1 MPVPRGPE
9 RRLAALVAALCL
21 GLVTVGP
28 VSAHAEL
35 ISSDPE
41 ANASLAE
48 SPAELSLE
56 FTEPV
61 DLANASVELID
72 PAQEPVAGVGEP
84 ALAGEGQALTVPLP
98 ELDPGVYVVSYQ
110 VLSTVDGH
118 VTSGSFAFQVDP
130 TGSAPAPNV
139 APTSEA
145 PTADL
150 GTAVARW
157 VALASGLTLFGT
169 GFFWIFSGRPSLG
182 FAKVERGR
190 LRMWRVFRIAA
201 LLTGFGLLT
210 YLALASRGLP
220 ASRAGDG
227 LPIDPVAA
235 FGWTPF
241 SIAMRVAL
249 VSAVAAFLW
258 ASGWSLWQAG
268 RIGRRRDLETEP
280 AREHVALI
288 ALLSLAGIVLLG
300 FSFAGHVAAVGGP
313 PFALLDWAHL
323 LGVGV
328 WLGSLPGF
336 LLFWLMY
343 ARRAGDKRR
352 RGMLGDAIA
361 RHSRF
366 ALAAGPVVALTGIAN
381 SPLVLGSGRNLVA
394 SDYGNL
400 LLAKALLFS
409 VAIGIGAANF
419 ILVRRRAV
427 GTLLWTVSAEV
438 ATAALAVLTAA
449 GLLTVPPAAARQ
461 PRLVTTPVATAH
473 LYDAV
478 DDLAV
483 HTIVSVPAPGNQ
495 TYQVALSDA
504 ETGAPAEDLQRVF
517 LVFTPPPDAGEL
529 SEQRVET
536 ESVPDRPGLF
546 EARGAYT
553 PVVGE
558 WGIGVVLRRAG
569 VPDERVDFSL
579 PVETP
584 PPPERLPPE
593 DTGIDVPA
601 PLGALWRLIP
611 PAPYEWLPALSL
623 FGLAGVLWV
632 AAPTRNQA
640 PTSRARRL
648 AALRTSVVALGVA
661 VTLVTGSQALVIA
674 ANAGGDPVLPNEN
687 PVAESAES
695 IAAGEAAFRATCATC
710 HGVDGRGDGPAADGL
725 AVRPSDLAIHVP
737 FHTDAELF
745 AFTTRGISGTPM
757 PGFARELAAEDRW
770 NLINYL
776 RSRWPAE

>member
-1 MPVPRGPE
+1 MRVSRGPG
-9 RRLAALVAALCL
+9 RLVASLAAALSVFALNVSPVAAH
-21 GLVTVGP
+21 GELV
-28 VSAHAEL
+28 
-35 ISSDPE
+35 SSDPE
-41 ANASLAE
+41 ANASLTE
-48 SPAELSLE
+48 SPAGLSLR
-56 FTEPV
+56 FTEPL
-61 DLANASVELID
+61 DPTNTSVELLD
-72 PAQEPVAGVGEP
+72 PSQQSVPGLGGVEIEDQGRT
-84 ALAGEGQALTVPLP
+84 LTVSLP
-98 ELDPGVYVVSYQ
+98 ELEPGVYVVSYQ

-139 APTSEA
+139 TPTSEA

-150 GTAVARW
+150 ATAVARW
-157 VALASGLTLFGT
+157 LALASGLTLFGT
-169 GFFWIFSGRPSLG
+169 AFFWFFSGRPSLG

-190 LRMWRVFRIAA
+190 LRMWRIFRIAA
-201 LLTGFGLLT
+201 LLTVAGLLL

-220 ASRAGDG
+220 GGRAGG
-227 LPIDPVAA
+227 IPIDPVAA

-241 SIAMRVAL
+241 AIAIRVAL
-249 VSAVAAFLW
+249 GGAVAAFLW
-258 ASGWSLWQAG
+258 ASGWSLVNAG
-268 RIGRRRDLETEP
+268 RLGGRRDWETEP
-280 AREHVALI
+280 ARERLALLV
-288 ALLSLAGIVLLG
+288 LLSLAGITLLG
-300 FSFAGHVAAVGGP
+300 FSFAGHVAAIGGP

-336 LLFWLMY
+336 LLFWRLY
-343 ARRAGDKRR
+343 ARRAVDKRR
-352 RGMLGDAIA
+352 RGMLVDAIA

-366 ALAAGPVVALTGIAN
+366 ALAAGPAVALTGIAN

-409 VAIGIGAANF
+409 VAMGIGAANYF
-419 ILVRRRAV
+419 LVRRRAV

-438 ATAALAVLTAA
+438 AIAALAVLTAA

-461 PRLVTTPVATAH
+461 PRLVTTPVATVH

-483 HTIVSVPAPGNQ
+483 HAIVSVPSPGNQ
-495 TYQVALSDA
+495 TYQVALSEA
-504 ETGAPAEDLQRVF
+504 ESGEPAEDVQRVF
-517 LVFTPPPDAGEL
+517 LAFTPPDGSDL
-529 SEQRVET
+529 TEQRVDT
-536 ESVPDRPGLF
+536 EPVSERPGLF

-553 PVVGE
+553 SVVGE
-558 WGIGVVLRRAG
+558 WGMGVVLRRAG
-569 VPDERVDFSL
+569 MPDERVDFSV

-593 DTGIDVPA
+593 DTGIDVPS

-611 PAPYEWLPALSL
+611 PAPYEWLPAMSL

-632 AAPTRNQA
+632 AAPTRNQH
-640 PTSRARRL
+640 PTSRTRRV

-661 VTLVTGSQALVIA
+661 ATLVAGSQALVIA
-674 ANAGGDPVLPNEN
+674 ANAGGDGVLPTEN
-687 PVAESAES
+687 PVAATAES
-695 IAAGEAAFRATCATC
+695 IAAGEEAFRATCATC
-710 HGVDGRGDGPAADGL
+710 HGVQGRGDGPAADGL
-725 AVRPSDLAIHVP
+725 SIRPSDLTIHVP

-745 AFTTRGISGTPM
+745 AFATRGISGTPM
-757 PGFARELAAEDRW
+757 PGFARELTAEDRW
-770 NLINYL
+770 DLINYL

>member
-1 MPVPRGPE
+1 M
-9 RRLAALVAALCL
+9 VAAFCL
-21 GLVTVGP
+21 GLLAVGP

-35 ISSDPE
+35 VSSDPE
-41 ANASLAE
+41 ANASMTE
-48 SPAELSLE
+48 SPAELSLQ
-56 FTEPV
+56 FTEPI
-61 DLANASVELID
+61 DLANASVELLDPTQSPVDGIGD
-72 PAQEPVAGVGEP
+72 PAVADQGRT
-84 ALAGEGQALTVPLP
+84 LTVPLP
-98 ELDPGVYVVSYQ
+98 ELDPGVYVVRYQ

-130 TGSAPAPNV
+130 AGSAPAPDV

-150 GTAVARW
+150 ATAIARW
-157 VALASGLTLFGT
+157 LALASGLALFGAV
-169 GFFWIFSGRPSLG
+169 FFWLFAGRPSLG

-190 LRMWRVFRIAA
+190 LRMWRAFRIAA
-201 LLTGFGLLT
+201 LLTVVGLLL

-220 ASRAGDG
+220 ASRSAGG
-227 LPIDPVAA
+227 SPIDPVAA

-241 SIAMRVAL
+241 AIAMRVAL
-249 VSAVAAFLW
+249 AGAVGAFLW
-258 ASGWSLWQAG
+258 ASGWSLVNAARLG
-268 RIGRRRDLETEP
+268 GRRDSEMEP
-280 AREHVALI
+280 AHERLALL
-288 ALLSLAGIVLLG
+288 ALLSLAGITLLG
-300 FSFAGHVAAVGGP
+300 FSFAGHVAAIGGP
-313 PFALLDWAHL
+313 PFAVLDWAHL

-336 LLFWLMY
+336 LLFWLLY
-343 ARRAGDKRR
+343 ARRAVDKRR
-352 RGMLGDAIA
+352 RGMQGDAIA

-419 ILVRRRAV
+419 FLVRRRAV
-427 GTLLWTVSAEV
+427 GTLLWTVSAEI
-438 ATAALAVLTAA
+438 AIAALAVLTAA
-449 GLLTVPPAAARQ
+449 GLLTIPPAAARQ

-483 HTIVSVPAPGNQ
+483 HTIVSVPSPGNQ
-495 TYQVALSDA
+495 TYQVALSEA

-517 LVFTPPPDAGEL
+517 LIFTPPDGADL

-536 ESVPDRPGLF
+536 ESVSDRPGLF
-546 EARGAYT
+546 EVRGAYT

-569 VPDERVDFSL
+569 VSDERVDFSV

-611 PAPYEWLPALSL
+611 PTPYEWLPALSL

-640 PTSRARRL
+640 PTSRASRL
-648 AALRTSVVALGVA
+648 SALRTSVVALGVA
-661 VTLVTGSQALVIA
+661 ATLVAGSQALVIA
-674 ANAGGDPVLPNEN
+674 ANAGGDPVLPTEN
-687 PVAESAES
+687 PVAATAES

-710 HGVDGRGDGPAADGL
+710 HGVDGRGDGPAAEGL
-725 AVRPSDLAIHVP
+725 SVRPSDLSIHVP

-745 AFTTRGISGTPM
+745 AFATRGISGTPM
-757 PGFARELAAEDRW
+757 PGFARELNAEDRW
-770 NLINYL
+770 DLINYL